1 MFNLY
6 FSRNRNEQIR
16 RRLMVLEEMAKNLE
30 VAETQNHPEHQ
41 RGRSL
46 QR

>member
-1 MFNLY
+1 MFNAC

-30 VAETQNHPEHQ
+30 VADNQIHPEQQ